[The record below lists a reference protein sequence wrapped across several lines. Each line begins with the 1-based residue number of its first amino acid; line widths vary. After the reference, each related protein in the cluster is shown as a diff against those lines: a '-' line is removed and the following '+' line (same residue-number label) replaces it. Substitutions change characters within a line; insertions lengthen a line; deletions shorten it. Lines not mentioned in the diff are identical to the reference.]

1 MEARPVRHSRC
12 VMTEIVI
19 PNDLNGL
26 GNLLGGRL
34 LHWMD
39 LCAAISA
46 QRHTNRV
53 CVTAAVDFVEFRSP
67 IRQGEIVVLESQVNR
82 AFRTSMEIEVNVWA
96 EDPRTRSRRFCNR
109 AFYTFVAVDETGRP
123 TPIPPVRPETPEEQ
137 ERYEQAARR
146 RELRLLLSG
155 RLPAEKARK
164 LQASLTDLAA
174 SASSF
179 PEPNP

>member
-1 MEARPVRHSRC
+1 MEARPVRLSRC

-67 IRQGEIVVLESQVNR
+67 IKQGEIVVLESQVNR
-82 AFRTSMEIEVNVWA
+82 AFRSSMEVEVNVWA
-96 EDPRTRSRRFCNR
+96 EDPLTRSKRFCNR
-109 AFYTFVAVDETGRP
+109 AFYTFVAVNEEGRP
-123 TPIPPVRPETPEEQ
+123 VPVPPVLPETPEEQ

-155 RLPAEKARK
+155 RLPAEKARR
-164 LQASLTDLAA
+164 LQAALTELAA
-174 SASSF
+174 TAS
-179 PEPNP
+179 EPPKTNP

>member
-1 MEARPVRHSRC
+1 
-12 VMTEIVI
+12 MTEIVI

-82 AFRTSMEIEVNVWA
+82 VFRTSMEVEVNVWA
-96 EDPRTRSRRFCNR
+96 EDPRTQTRRHCNR
-109 AFYTFVAVDETGRP
+109 AFYTFVAVDEAGRP
-123 TPIPPVRPETPEEQ
+123 VEAPPVIPETPEEQ
-137 ERYEQAARR
+137 TRYEQAAHR
-146 RELRLLLSG
+146 RELRLLLAG
-155 RLPAEKARK
+155 RLDPEKAAR
-164 LQASLTDLAA
+164 LQASLAELASRSDEP
-174 SASSF
+174 SAIT
-179 PEPNP
+179 NP